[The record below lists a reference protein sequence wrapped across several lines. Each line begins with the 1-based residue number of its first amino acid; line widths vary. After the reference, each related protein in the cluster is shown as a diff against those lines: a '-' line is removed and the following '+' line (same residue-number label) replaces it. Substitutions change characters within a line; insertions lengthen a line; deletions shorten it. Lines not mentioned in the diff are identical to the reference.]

1 LRQERGA
8 FGLRAFCFSR
18 LHGTQRQ
25 KNPSWIAAG
34 MDYKALLTGY
44 DLTQNNPMIA
54 ALRLEYLT

>member
-1 LRQERGA
+1 
-8 FGLRAFCFSR
+8 